1 MDKDNKSPLSKTATD
16 RQIEDE
22 GICSTCR
29 GHGSFGTSKEDED
42 GTVTIDYKHC
52 EDCGGTGFDQSN
64 GDFD

>member
-1 MDKDNKSPLSKTATD
+1 MDKDK
-16 RQIEDE
+16 IEDE
-22 GICSTCR
+22 GICRTCR

-42 GTVTIDYKHC
+42 GTVTIGYKYC